1 MKNFLIIISCIV
13 VSLFMFSCKDNSV
26 EAPPPSQVTQIEYW
40 FSYKIGTFLV
50 QAKKDS
56 IHIIET
62 AAQSEPPQPARDS
75 IMTDTTVY
83 KEGYLASILPLIDLQ
98 EVWNIDD
105 NSKYPDKKLTIN
117 ARVPSSTPTL
127 PDEEKI
133 KVIKFDDKPSEI
145 KSLLE
150 KLYQDGQTFSK
161 TK

>member
-1 MKNFLIIISCIV
+1 MKKILIIISCIV

-26 EAPPPSQVTQIEYW
+26 EAPPPSQITQIEYW
-40 FSYKIGTFLV
+40 FDFQLGTFLV
-50 QAKKDS
+50 QAQKDS
-56 IHIIET
+56 IHFIEAARQFDPKPVRDTII
-62 AAQSEPPQPARDS
+62 
-75 IMTDTTVY
+75 TDTTVY
-83 KEGYLASILPLIDLQ
+83 REGYLASILSLIDLQ

-105 NSKYPDKKLTIN
+105 NSKYPDKKLTIK
-117 ARVPSSTPTL
+117 ATVRSSTPTL